1 VRVKLRGVVS
11 IRRRLATGDIVIYH
25 YAWRGGPRIAG
36 EPGSPEFMASWQAAL
51 KTRRTPDPELFKSL
65 IEAYKAS
72 AAFDKISERTRDD
85 YRKQLA
91 RIEIAFGDLPLA
103 ALDDPRVTRQF
114 LAWRDSMRTSPRQAD
129 YGWTV
134 LMRVI
139 SWGRDNGL
147 TSYRPPDRV
156 ERLYTGD
163 RAEMVWGEEHVAA
176 FWPAAPAPVQWALM
190 LAIETGQ
197 RQGDLLRLPWSA
209 YDGTFI
215 TLRQSKTGRPVAIP
229 VTRRLRAV
237 LETIPRISPVIL
249 TSDAKRPWRPN
260 AFRQAWQRATK
271 RAGIVG
277 LTFHDLRGTA
287 VTRLSEAGCT
297 PQEIATITGHS
308 LRDVGAIL
316 DRYSARTT
324 KLAVAA
330 IAKLERS
337 RKVEDGQ

>member
-1 VRVKLRGVVS
+1 
-11 IRRRLATGDIVIYH
+11 
-25 YAWRGGPRIAG
+25 
-36 EPGSPEFMASWQAAL
+36 MASWQAAL
-51 KTRRTPDPELFKSL
+51 KSRRTPDPELFKAL

-72 AAFDKISERTRDD
+72 AAFDKISDRTRDD

-91 RIEIAFGDLPLA
+91 RIEIAFGDLPLV

-114 LAWRDSMRTSPRQAD
+114 LAWRDSMRASPRQAD

-147 TSYRPPDRV
+147 TAYRPPDRV

-163 RAEMVWGEEHVAA
+163 RAEMIWREEHIAA
-176 FWPAAPAPVQWALM
+176 FLPKAPAPIQWALM

-215 TLRQSKTGRPVAIP
+215 TLRQSKTDRPVAIP
-229 VTRRLRAV
+229 VTKRLRAV

-249 TSDAKRPWRPN
+249 TSDAKRPWRP
-260 AFRQAWQRATK
+260 
-271 RAGIVG
+271 
-277 LTFHDLRGTA
+277 
-287 VTRLSEAGCT
+287 
-297 PQEIATITGHS
+297 
-308 LRDVGAIL
+308 
-316 DRYSARTT
+316 
-324 KLAVAA
+324 
-330 IAKLERS
+330 
-337 RKVEDGQ
+337 